1 VHSEKIVRNAEA
13 GFTLIEVLAAMLIL
27 TVGLLGLEALGIGAA
42 RMITVADRQSEYT
55 TLASDSLESAL
66 HELRRGS
73 VPTQFCLTLARGD
86 RLSRTVTFPNT
97 TTGRVTVR
105 AIPNQQSYSAPTR
118 DFEVASSVFLPISPG
133 TTANGSP
140 CS

>member
-1 VHSEKIVRNAEA
+1 MRTDQAARRPEA
-13 GFTLIEVLAAMLIL
+13 GFTLIEVLAAMIIL
-27 TVGLLGLEALGIGAA
+27 AVGLLGLEALGIGAA
-42 RMITVADRQSEYT
+42 RMITVADRQSDYA

-66 HELRRGS
+66 HQLRRGS

-86 RLSRTVTFPNT
+86 KLSRTVTFPNAS
-97 TTGRVTVR
+97 TGRVTVR
-105 AIPNQQSYSAPTR
+105 AIPNQQSYSAPTS